1 MIYDFNN
8 NKSDIII
15 NDQDKYSFTATS
27 NGMSIIY
34 INEERFL
41 ICACKSYNDH
51 DRKNGILLINIKDFE
66 NKDVEN
72 KDFKDKDFKDFKDT
86 KEFEVYC
93 FCQLMETTN
102 MNNSTRAYDINEK
115 QSRDKGTEYILVGGF
130 DKILREGKIKLF
142 KIIPEKEKDKLIF
155 LQDIEIEKSNK
166 WTETEEEMMT
176 EEESNNE
183 IKEGENKGKKEE
195 NKKLDKYK
203 FYGFHGAISS
213 IIQSSTQRNILV
225 SCYDGKV
232 YLFTKPN
239 LSLYDGKDEKNKS
252 NN

>member
-51 DRKNGILLINIKDFE
+51 DRKNGILLIKIDDNFKKQDFT
-66 NKDVEN
+66 
-72 KDFKDKDFKDFKDT
+72 DT

-115 QSRDKGTEYILVGGF
+115 QSMDKGTEYILVGGF

-166 WTETEEEMMT
+166 WSETEEETMT

-183 IKEGENKGKKEE
+183 IKERENKEKKEE

-213 IIQSSTQRNILV
+213 IIQSITQRNILV

-239 LSLYDGKDEKNKS
+239 LSLYNEKDKKNKT

>member
-1 MIYDFNN
+1 MIYDFNKI
-8 NKSDIII
+8 KSDIII
-15 NDQDKYSFTATS
+15 EDKDKYSFTATS

-51 DRKNGILLINIKDFE
+51 DRKNGILLIHINDFE
-66 NKDVEN
+66 N
-72 KDFKDKDFKDFKDT
+72 KDFKDT

-176 EEESNNE
+176 EEKSNNE
-183 IKEGENKGKKEE
+183 IKEAENKEKKEE
-195 NKKLDKYK
+195 NKKPDKYK

-239 LSLYDGKDEKNKS
+239 LSLYNEKDKKNKT